1 MNRDKLYEIAES
13 IGPKRLRM
21 ASRASFAIA
30 IAIVV
35 IGLAGCA
42 SLSLFGANVKGRL
55 IGNSFDAAAYDNYG
69 NEIVTFHAKKM
80 GVEAA
85 TTDEE
90 GNATSSVL
98 KITADGKDIE
108 QVGNT
113 MVFAET
119 GLDPVDGYT
128 LPKDIETRGGTV
140 NIIDSTINSVKNK
153 IGKGRVIVISS
164 QLGVPIAV
172 YQGNNVG
179 YEIPDDLPKFT
190 KLTIDGKALYIHRA
204 NYLIIDKDAL

>member
-1 MNRDKLYEIAES
+1 MNKNRTHFRKKALAAVS
-13 IGPKRLRM
+13 AL
-21 ASRASFAIA
+21 
-30 IAIVV
+30 VV
-35 IGLAGCA
+35 CTAVALAGCA
-42 SLSLFGANVKGRL
+42 ELSLRFSSVKGEL
-55 IGNSFDAAAYDNYG
+55 IGNSFDATVFDNFGGEVAA
-69 NEIVTFHAKKM
+69 FHAKKM

-85 TTDEE
+85 SVDED

-98 KITADGKDIE
+98 KITADGRDIE

-119 GLDPVDGYT
+119 GLEEVEGYT
-128 LPKDIETRGGTV
+128 LPRDIQTTGGTV
-140 NIIDSTINSVKNK
+140 NLVDRAINDVKSK
-153 IGKGRVIVISS
+153 IGKSRVAVVSS

-172 YQGNNVG
+172 YQGNSVG
-179 YEIPDDLPKFT
+179 YEIPEDLPKFT

>member
-1 MNRDKLYEIAES
+1 MNKNRTHFRKKALAAVAA
-13 IGPKRLRM
+13 L
-21 ASRASFAIA
+21 
-30 IAIVV
+30 VV
-35 IGLAGCA
+35 CGAVALTGCA
-42 SLSLFGANVKGRL
+42 ELSLRFSSVKGEL
-55 IGNSFDAAAYDNYG
+55 IGNSFDAVVFDNFG
-69 NEIVTFHAKKM
+69 GEVATFHAKKM

-85 TTDEE
+85 SVDED

-113 MVFAET
+113 MIFAET
-119 GLDPVDGYT
+119 GLEEVEGYT
-128 LPKDIETRGGTV
+128 LPRDIQTSGGTINLV
-140 NIIDSTINSVKNK
+140 DSAINDIKSK
-153 IGKGRVIVISS
+153 IGKSRVVVVSS

-172 YQGNNVG
+172 YQGNSVG
-179 YEIPDDLPKFT
+179 YEIPEDLPKFT

>member
-1 MNRDKLYEIAES
+1 MNKNLTHFRKKALAAVAA
-13 IGPKRLRM
+13 L
-21 ASRASFAIA
+21 
-30 IAIVV
+30 VV
-35 IGLAGCA
+35 CAAVALAGCA
-42 SLSLFGANVKGRL
+42 ELNLRFSSIKGEL
-55 IGNSFDAAAYDNYG
+55 IGNSFDATVFDNFGGEVAA
-69 NEIVTFHAKKM
+69 FHAKKM

-85 TTDEE
+85 SVDED

-98 KITADGKDIE
+98 KITADGRDIE

-119 GLDPVDGYT
+119 GLEEVEGYT
-128 LPKDIETRGGTV
+128 LPHDIQTTGGTV
-140 NIIDSTINSVKNK
+140 NLVDRAINDVKSK
-153 IGKGRVIVISS
+153 IGKSRVVVVSS

-172 YQGNNVG
+172 YQGNSVG
-179 YEIPDDLPKFT
+179 YEIPEDLPKFT

>member
-1 MNRDKLYEIAES
+1 MNKNRTHFRKKALAAVAA
-13 IGPKRLRM
+13 L
-21 ASRASFAIA
+21 
-30 IAIVV
+30 VV
-35 IGLAGCA
+35 CGAVTLAGCA
-42 SLSLFGANVKGRL
+42 ELSLRFSSVKGEL
-55 IGNSFDAAAYDNYG
+55 IGNSFDAAVFDNFG
-69 NEIVTFHAKKM
+69 GEVATFHAKKM

-85 TTDEE
+85 SVDED

-113 MVFAET
+113 MIFAET
-119 GLDPVDGYT
+119 GLEEVEGYT
-128 LPKDIETRGGTV
+128 LPRDIQTTGGTV
-140 NIIDSTINSVKNK
+140 NLVDRAINDVKSK
-153 IGKGRVIVISS
+153 IGKSRVVVVSS

-179 YEIPDDLPKFT
+179 YEIPEDLPKFT

>member
-1 MNRDKLYEIAES
+1 MNKNLTHHREKALAAVAA
-13 IGPKRLRM
+13 L
-21 ASRASFAIA
+21 
-30 IAIVV
+30 VV
-35 IGLAGCA
+35 CTAVALAGCA
-42 SLSLFGANVKGRL
+42 ELSLRFSSVKGEL
-55 IGNSFDAAAYDNYG
+55 IGNSFDATVFDNFGGEVAA
-69 NEIVTFHAKKM
+69 FHAKKM

-85 TTDEE
+85 SVDED

-98 KITADGKDIE
+98 KITADGRDIE

-119 GLDPVDGYT
+119 GLEEVEGYT
-128 LPKDIETRGGTV
+128 LPRDIQTTGGTV
-140 NIIDSTINSVKNK
+140 NLVDRAINDVKSK
-153 IGKGRVIVISS
+153 IGKSRVVVVSS

-172 YQGNNVG
+172 YQGNSVG
-179 YEIPDDLPKFT
+179 YEIPEDLPKFT

>member
-1 MNRDKLYEIAES
+1 MNKNLTHHRKKALAAVS
-13 IGPKRLRM
+13 AL
-21 ASRASFAIA
+21 
-30 IAIVV
+30 VV
-35 IGLAGCA
+35 CTAVALAGCA
-42 SLSLFGANVKGRL
+42 ELSLRFSSVKGEL
-55 IGNSFDAAAYDNYG
+55 IGNSFDATVFDNFGGEVAAFN
-69 NEIVTFHAKKM
+69 AKKM

-85 TTDEE
+85 SVDED

-113 MVFAET
+113 MIFAET
-119 GLDPVDGYT
+119 GLEEVEGYT
-128 LPKDIETRGGTV
+128 LPRDIQTTGGTV
-140 NIIDSTINSVKNK
+140 NLVDRAINDVKSK
-153 IGKGRVIVISS
+153 IGKSRVVVVSS

-172 YQGNNVG
+172 YQGNSVG
-179 YEIPDDLPKFT
+179 YEIPEDLPKFT

>member
-1 MNRDKLYEIAES
+1 MNKHRTHFRKTALAAVAA
-13 IGPKRLRM
+13 L
-21 ASRASFAIA
+21 
-30 IAIVV
+30 VV
-35 IGLAGCA
+35 CGAVALTGCA
-42 SLSLFGANVKGRL
+42 ELSLRFSSVKGEL
-55 IGNSFDAAAYDNYG
+55 IGNSFDATVFDNFG
-69 NEIVTFHAKKM
+69 GEVATFHAKKM

-85 TTDEE
+85 SVDED

-113 MVFAET
+113 MIFAET
-119 GLDPVDGYT
+119 GLEEVEGYT
-128 LPKDIETRGGTV
+128 LPRDIQTSGGTV
-140 NIIDSTINSVKNK
+140 NLVDSAINDIKSK
-153 IGKGRVIVISS
+153 IGKSRIVVVSS

-172 YQGNNVG
+172 YQGNSVG
-179 YEIPDDLPKFT
+179 YEIPEDLPKFT

>member
-1 MNRDKLYEIAES
+1 MNKNRTHSSKKVLAAVAA
-13 IGPKRLRM
+13 L
-21 ASRASFAIA
+21 
-30 IAIVV
+30 VV
-35 IGLAGCA
+35 CVAVALTGCA
-42 SLSLFGANVKGRL
+42 ELSLRFSSVKGEL
-55 IGNSFDAAAYDNYG
+55 IGNSFDAVVFDNFG
-69 NEIVTFHAKKM
+69 GEVATFHAKKM

-85 TTDEE
+85 SVDED

-113 MVFAET
+113 MIFAET
-119 GLDPVDGYT
+119 GLDEVEGYT
-128 LPKDIETRGGTV
+128 LPRDIQTSGGTINLV
-140 NIIDSTINSVKNK
+140 DSAINDIKSK
-153 IGKGRVIVISS
+153 IGKSRVVVVSS

-172 YQGNNVG
+172 YQGNSVG
-179 YEIPDDLPKFT
+179 YEIPEDLPKFT